1 MHPFFNRFA
10 RHDGGH
16 HGPRGHHPHPF
27 AGQGRP
33 GHRFEDAFDA
43 FDAFDL
49 RAPRGQRGH
58 HAGHHGGHHDGH
70 PQADRHAHGRDR
82 GFGFGP
88 GDRPGAPFHCHDPRG
103 GGGRGPGH
111 GGFDGPRGGRGGG
124 GFDDLRGGRGRGG
137 PRPLGHGDLRLLM
150 LHLIAEQ
157 PRHGYELIR
166 LIEELFHGAYSPS
179 PGAIYPTLSQLE
191 DMGLI
196 AATAEEGR
204 KRYAITDE
212 GRAHVEAERER
223 IDAARQR
230 THRSARDIAK
240 AQIPAPVREAFGR
253 IKHAVLARHGQWS
266 EEEIARFAALLNE
279 AADGIEAAPHDHD

>member
-1 MHPFFNRFA
+1 MHPFFHRFS
-10 RHDGGH
+10 RHDGGDHGRHGHPRPPLAGPGRHEHGGREAFDLHQARGHH
-16 HGPRGHHPHPF
+16 HGPHHGHAHEHGPHRGSPF
-27 AGQGRP
+27 GFEAG
-33 GHRFEDAFDA
+33 FDA
-43 FDAFDL
+43 GFDT
-49 RAPRGQRGH
+49 R
-58 HAGHHGGHHDGH
+58 HGG
-70 PQADRHAHGRDR
+70 RI
-82 GFGFGP
+82 
-88 GDRPGAPFHCHDPRG
+88 HCHDPRG
-103 GGGRGPGH
+103 GDRGGRGPGR

-166 LIEELFHGAYSPS
+166 LIEDLFHGAYSPS

-212 GRAHVEAERER
+212 GRAHVQAEHER
-223 IDAARQR
+223 IEAARQR

-240 AQIPAPVREAFGR
+240 AQIPPPVREAFGR
-253 IKHAVLARHGQWS
+253 IKHAVLSRHGQWS
-266 EEEIARFAALLNE
+266 EAEIARFAALLNE
-279 AADGIEAAPHDHD
+279 AADGIEAGTGTGDAD